1 MTLFVLFDIK
11 AVPLIWKIIF
21 KFLVFFPIGI
31 TKIEEIKIE
40 EIKLLLSFYD
50 GYLINSVILMN
61 VIFCLVLDFR
71 ISSMS
76 FYSKMKHFNFF
87 RNSSIR
93 NEQNETLS
101 DTNCSNKW
109 HLPSISFQIGI
120 TFRVQWLMELK
131 DYSIFEEAIKFIK
144 GLGIFF
150 GIFLRIR

>member
-71 ISSMS
+71 ISSIS

-87 RNSSIR
+87 RN
-93 NEQNETLS
+93 
-101 DTNCSNKW
+101 
-109 HLPSISFQIGI
+109 
-120 TFRVQWLMELK
+120 
-131 DYSIFEEAIKFIK
+131 
-144 GLGIFF
+144 
-150 GIFLRIR
+150 FLRFEMNKMRRYRGQIVRISGICHRFLFKLVLLFEFNG